1 MSARTAVAV
10 DSRLSPPLLRALTLV
25 GTDPGLTL
33 AALAERAQV
42 SRSRASRV
50 CDTLEEAGLLARSPR
65 TEDRRGVGLSLT
77 GRGRRAL
84 DRVRAQRTAWI
95 RDALLR
101 MPESDLSGLLAALRS
116 LGPSLAHGHPE
127 HSPAAPS
134 WTSSSRPVS
143 AGAWWGSGSPPVRR
157 WIGRGV
163 PPPGH
168 RGPDGTHTVTSDTAP
183 PPGPVEV
190 LGSPQYPGAVEAD
203 SGVP

>member
-1 MSARTAVAV
+1 MDGQDPEVRDDIPPQGRDNTLLQAADQLTAAAEILVAVSAHTAVAV

-50 CDTLEEAGLLARSPR
+50 CDSLEEAGLLARSPR

-77 GRGRRAL
+77 GRGRCAL

-95 RDALLR
+95 GDALLR

-127 HSPAAPS
+127 HSPQTP
-134 WTSSSRPVS
+134 W
-143 AGAWWGSGSPPVRR
+143 PPARF
-157 WIGRGV
+157 
-163 PPPGH
+163 
-168 RGPDGTHTVTSDTAP
+168 T
-183 PPGPVEV
+183 
-190 LGSPQYPGAVEAD
+190 
-203 SGVP
+203 